1 MSPVLHTHSVT
12 KQLRIAV
19 IAPTSPAE
27 FFGLIWKGVWSAAR
41 ELSPF
46 GVCLETY
53 ETEGHDIAV
62 QRRILVRLLKSRP
75 DAVAIVPAHL
85 DDLNE
90 EIGRV
95 ALAGI
100 PVITFHTDAPRSR
113 RETYVGTDPLQS
125 GTLACELLGKLM
137 RGQGAIA
144 SFPGAFET
152 ENMATRYLAFREELG
167 RNWPGITET
176 ICHIGA
182 DGVRDAALRAFR
194 EKPEIAGIYV
204 GSSRVH
210 LVGEVMEELGIS
222 VPCVGFDKTE
232 TVRRFLARGT
242 VAGVIDES
250 PYQQGYLA
258 IQQAFQSA
266 QGLNSEKCSWLRI
279 PSDVVLSASSPVP
292 FSPELLMKS
301 RTLQLRQCQQ
311 ALAEA
316 RARIVSME
324 ETDPLTGLLNRRR
337 FEEVLEQHTRNHQP
351 LTILMARINGLQRT
365 SGGPGPHV
373 SDEALASVAR
383 VLQSESRPQDFCSR
397 LGGDEFCVL
406 LPGDSHSE
414 AIAMKERISARLA
427 EIVIAPLTLRLG
439 IQIRVGIASMPAD
452 AVNAEDLLVIAD
464 NAMYTDQRT
473 MAIRQLS
480 VVSSLSH

>member
-1 MSPVLHTHSVT
+1 MSAT

-19 IAPTSPAE
+19 IAPASPAE
-27 FFGLIWKGVWSAAR
+27 FFGLIWKGIWSAAC

-46 GVCLETY
+46 GVRLETH
-53 ETEGHDIAV
+53 ETEGHDTVA
-62 QRRILVRLLKSRP
+62 QRRILVRILKSRP
-75 DAVAIVPAHL
+75 DAVAVVPAHL

-90 EIGRV
+90 EIGRI

-100 PVITFHTDAPRSR
+100 PVIAFHTDAPRSR
-113 RETYVGTDPLQS
+113 RETFVGTDPLRS

-182 DGVRDAALRAFR
+182 DGVRYAALRAFR

-222 VPCVGFDKTE
+222 VPCVGFDNTE
-232 TVRRFLARGT
+232 TVHRFLARGT
-242 VAGVIDES
+242 VAGVIDEN

-258 IQQAFQSA
+258 LQQAFQSA
-266 QGLNSEKCSWLRI
+266 QGLNVEECSWLRI
-279 PSDVVLSASSPVP
+279 PSDVVLSASSPV
-292 FSPELLMKS
+292 SPELLMKN
-301 RTLQLRQCQQ
+301 RTLHLRQCQQ
-311 ALAEA
+311 ELAEA
-316 RARIVSME
+316 KARIVSME
-324 ETDPLTGLLNRRR
+324 ETDPLTGLLNRRK
-337 FEEVLEQHTRNHQP
+337 FEEVLEQHTRNQQP
-351 LTILMARINGLQRT
+351 LTILMARLNGLQRT
-365 SGGPGPHV
+365 SGGPGTHV

-414 AIAMKERISARLA
+414 AIAMKERVSGRLA
-427 EIVIAPLTLRLG
+427 EIVIAPHTLRLG

-480 VVSSLSH
+480 VVSSLAH

>member
-1 MSPVLHTHSVT
+1 MSVT
-12 KQLRIAV
+12 KHLRIAV
-19 IAPTSPAE
+19 IAPASPPE
-27 FFGLIWKGVWSAAR
+27 FFGLVWKGIWSAAC

-46 GVCLETY
+46 GVRLEIH
-53 ETEGHDIAV
+53 ETECHDTVA
-62 QRRILVRLLKSRP
+62 QRRILVRILKSRP

-90 EIGRV
+90 EIGRI

-100 PVITFHTDAPRSR
+100 PVTTFHTDAPRSR

-125 GTLACELLGKLM
+125 GALAGELLGKLM
-137 RGQGAIA
+137 RGQGTIA

-152 ENMATRYLAFREELG
+152 ENMAMRYVAFREVLS
-167 RNWPGITET
+167 RSWPHITES

-182 DGVRDAALRAFR
+182 DGVRDAALRGFR
-194 EKPEIAGIYV
+194 EKPEIAGVYV

-210 LVGEVMEELGIS
+210 LVGHVMEELGIS
-222 VPCVGFDKTE
+222 KPCVGFDNTE
-232 TVRRFLARGT
+232 AAHRFLARGT
-242 VAGVIDES
+242 VTGVIDES

-258 IQQAFQSA
+258 LQQAFQST
-266 QGLNSEKCSWLRI
+266 QGVNSEESSWLRI
-279 PSDVVLSASSPVP
+279 HSEVVLSANSRVH
-292 FSPELLMKS
+292 FSPERLMKS

-316 RARIVSME
+316 KARIVSME
-324 ETDPLTGLLNRRR
+324 ETDPLTGLLNRRK
-337 FEEVLEQHTRNHQP
+337 FEEVLEQHAQNQQP
-351 LTILMARINGLQRT
+351 LTILMARINGLRQT
-365 SGGPGPHV
+365 SGGPGTHV
-373 SDEALASVAR
+373 SDEALANVSR

-397 LGGDEFCVL
+397 LGRDEFCVL
-406 LPGDSHSE
+406 LPGNSHSE
-414 AIAMKERISARLA
+414 AIAMKERISERLA
-427 EIVIAPLTLRLG
+427 EIIIAPHTLRLG

-452 AVNAEDLLVIAD
+452 AVNAEDLLVIAE